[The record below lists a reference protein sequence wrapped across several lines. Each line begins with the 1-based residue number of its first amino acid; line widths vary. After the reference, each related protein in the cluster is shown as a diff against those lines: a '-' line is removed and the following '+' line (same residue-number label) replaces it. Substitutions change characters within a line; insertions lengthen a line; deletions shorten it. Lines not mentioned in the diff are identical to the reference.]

1 MLLILGLNWIFI
13 IKTSLLTRILQF
25 NVFLDRGDGM
35 EAETRDPR
43 GPDQGERN
51 SAAPPI
57 ESFLWMI
64 FTLMA
69 LPFTLGLIIAQF
81 V

>member
-1 MLLILGLNWIFI
+1 
-13 IKTSLLTRILQF
+13 
-25 NVFLDRGDGM
+25 M
-35 EAETRDPR
+35 ETETRDPR